1 MDKETRKKCGAKNR
15 SGNPCGKWPSKNRS
29 RCALHGG
36 KSLVGVSSPAY
47 KNGRY
52 SNSLPRGLREKYEA
66 TLNDPN
72 LLTLEAEIRLLDV
85 QLAEWTGL
93 LQDGGENTEAWARV
107 IVAIEA
113 RRKLLESE
121 MKRVHADSQS
131 MPGEQLLVLIDFLCD
146 TMRQAVFN
154 HTDSATGRKILAEL
168 LEGIGRFMA
177 KTDLSPAERKMLA

>member
-15 SGNPCGKWPSKNRS
+15 SGGECRKWPLKGRA
-29 RCALHGG
+29 RCRNHGG

-52 SNSLPRGLREKYEA
+52 STSLPRGLREKYEA

-72 LLTLEAEIRLLDV
+72 LLTHEAEIRLIDV

-93 LQDGGENTEAWARV
+93 LQDGGENSEAWARV
-107 IVAIEA
+107 IVATET

-121 MKRVHADSQS
+121 MKRVHAASQS
-131 MPGEQLLVLIDFLCD
+131 MPVEQLLVLIDFLCD
-146 TMRQAVFN
+146 TMRQAVNN
-154 HTDSATGRKILAEL
+154 HTDPATGRKILAEL
-168 LEGIGRFMA
+168 LEGIERFMA